1 MTGPGER
8 KTGCIC
14 LGYQDFA
21 FVQGAPKRQNILTEK
36 NTIREHAIFQQTG
49 NHIVRSCN
57 KNFGNTYL

>member
-1 MTGPGER
+1 MRGPGER

-36 NTIREHAIFQQTG
+36 RNPIKNKAF
-49 NHIVRSCN
+49 RSGAMSDPKLRCQR
-57 KNFGNTYL
+57 